1 MEIIMII
8 LYSIGKHLTFYERQN
23 NIYIITLTE
32 EEKIENVIKHIKIYF
47 VKRGLIS
54 CFIKVLGEKG
64 KMLKH
69 QRQ

>member
-1 MEIIMII
+1 MII
-8 LYSIGKHLTFYERQN
+8 LYSVQKHLTFYERQN

-47 VKRGLIS
+47 IKRGLII
-54 CFIKVLGEKG
+54 CFIKVLEEKER
-64 KMLKH
+64 MLKH

>member
-1 MEIIMII
+1 MII
-8 LYSIGKHLTFYERQN
+8 IYLYFIEKHLTFHKRQN

-47 VKRGLIS
+47 VKRGLII
-54 CFIKVLGEKG
+54 CFIKVLGEKER
-64 KMLKH
+64 MLKH